1 MKAMWDERYQS
12 TEYQYGIN
20 PNDFFAEQ
28 ITQIPVGRILIP
40 AAGEGRD
47 AILPQKWV
55 GMCMHLTSVNKA
67 KRKR

>member
-1 MKAMWDERYQS
+1 MKATWDARYQS

-28 ITQIPVGRILIP
+28 IANIPVGRILIP

-47 AILPQKWV
+47 AQGAGCAAGRLIP
-55 GMCMHLTSVNKA
+55 HPTT
-67 KRKR
+67 